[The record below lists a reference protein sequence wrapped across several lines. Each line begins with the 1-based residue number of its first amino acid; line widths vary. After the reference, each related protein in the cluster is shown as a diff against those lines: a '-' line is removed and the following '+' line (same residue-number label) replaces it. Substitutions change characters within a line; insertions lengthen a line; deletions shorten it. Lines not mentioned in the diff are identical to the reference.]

1 MYQSKVTRSGATG
14 RRPGIKHIITRLVG
28 SGDRIVAFTLP
39 FAIVG
44 LALWAG
50 DPSRFAFG
58 GSSSVVSV
66 VAAVA
71 LAVGIVTWAWSAA
84 LILAK
89 VPNEEL
95 ITGGPFA
102 VVKHPLYT
110 SVGLLVLPAAGIL
123 LGTWLGAV
131 IGVALYAGSRL
142 FAPDE
147 ERELQDAFEATWDAY
162 RQRVLLPWV

>member
-1 MYQSKVTRSGATG
+1 MYAPNVTGSGASGRRSG
-14 RRPGIKHIITRLVG
+14 IKPIIRKLVG

-50 DPSRFAFG
+50 DHTRFAID
-58 GSSSVVSV
+58 GSSPAVRAAALVLLGIGLVS
-66 VAAVA
+66 
-71 LAVGIVTWAWSAA
+71 WAWSAT
-84 LILAK
+84 LILVK

-95 ITGGPFA
+95 ITSGPFA
-102 VVKHPLYT
+102 VVKHPLYA

-123 LGTWLGAV
+123 LGTLLGAV

-142 FAPDE
+142 FAPEE
-147 ERELQDAFEATWDAY
+147 ERELRGTFGAAWDAY
-162 RQRVLLPWV
+162 SRRVLLPWV